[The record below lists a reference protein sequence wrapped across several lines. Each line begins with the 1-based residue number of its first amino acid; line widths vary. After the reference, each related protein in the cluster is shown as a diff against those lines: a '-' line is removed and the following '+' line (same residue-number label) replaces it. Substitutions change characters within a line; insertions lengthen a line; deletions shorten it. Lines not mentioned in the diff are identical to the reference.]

1 MSVMMHDPVTVQRT
15 WPSRLRFR
23 ATDITESNDIEVED
37 LEWDVPAGD
46 VAQTLAARMELPTN
60 VPWAL
65 RNDQGMFLDD
75 TQEIGAQI
83 EQDARLTLTPKA
95 HLG

>member
-1 MSVMMHDPVTVQRT
+1 
-15 WPSRLRFR
+15 
-23 ATDITESNDIEVED
+23 
-37 LEWDVPAGD
+37 